1 MASAWSIV
9 LTPSAEDDLLAIGRY
24 TEAQWGTEQRDSYLR
39 GIEKTLEKIRL
50 NPLAS
55 VERGYWQPGLRSVTH
70 HKQYYI
76 IFRVIETEQKIQ
88 VYRILHTHRDIGSA
102 LDNG

>member
-24 TEAQWGTEQRDSYLR
+24 TETQWGTEQRDNYLR
-39 GIEKTLEKIRL
+39 GIEETLEKI
-50 NPLAS
+50 PLAS
-55 VERGYWQPGLRSVTH
+55 VERGYWQPRLRSVTH
-70 HKQYYI
+70 QKQYYI

-88 VYRILHTHRDIGSA
+88 IYRILYTHRDIDKLFDSE
-102 LDNG
+102 